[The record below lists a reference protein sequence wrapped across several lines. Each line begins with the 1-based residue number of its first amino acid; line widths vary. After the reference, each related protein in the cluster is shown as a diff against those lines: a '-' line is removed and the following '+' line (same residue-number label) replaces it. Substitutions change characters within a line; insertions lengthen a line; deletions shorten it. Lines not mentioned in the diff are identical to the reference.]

1 VSDPSSIIGR
11 TISHYRIVEKL
22 GGGGMGVVYKAE
34 DTSLGRFVALKF
46 LPEDVAQDHQAL
58 ERFRREARAASALN
72 HPNICTIYEIGEDG
86 GRSFIAMEFM
96 EGNTLKHLISGRA
109 VPLEQVLELGIQI
122 SDALDAAHA
131 RGIVHRDIKPG
142 NIFVTKRG
150 HAKVL
155 DFGLAK
161 LSAVSEGVGVSGLPT
176 AASEAFLTSP
186 GTAVG
191 TVSYMSPEQARGKE
205 LDARSD
211 LFSLGVVFY
220 EMCTG
225 VLPFRGDT
233 SAVIFEAILNRAP
246 VPPVRLNPDLP
257 PKLEEVINKALEKDP
272 KLRSQSAAEI
282 RADLE
287 RLKRDSSSARHA
299 ALTADSGSEGAGL
312 KPLRDSGQ
320 AGATNDRAGSGR
332 TSVGSGSVGAAESGR
347 GSVAGVAAD
356 SARSSLARRLIVPG
370 VILLVILLAAGGVL
384 YWRGFFRQGMAAS
397 AFQNPAIS
405 SLTSDGNVSVARIS
419 PDGRYLAYVSNA
431 RGHYSLWVRQMDIA
445 SAVQILPPG
454 SDLIFDLTFTRDGN
468 FLDYASTG
476 TNDINA
482 KVYQVPVL
490 GGTPRLLLNPADT
503 GVSFSPDGRQMAY
516 AVADPPSGETRLMLA
531 NADGSGARKL
541 AVRKGIG
548 AGAFSTVKWSPDGK
562 RIATFITE
570 SDSSGNN
577 FKLAEI
583 DVATGTQKLAQ
594 GPSWRWISEFTWLPD
609 GSGFLVAAQEKTG
622 VPEQLWMVSYP
633 GGKVRRLSNDLSDYF
648 AVSVSADGRTI
659 VSAQRNSSSDIWVGP
674 ANSPD
679 SAKQVSSGAIDG
691 IDGIAWT
698 PDNRI
703 IYTGNQSDRWEL
715 FITDAD
721 GGNQKQLT
729 FDGRYRE
736 GPTVCNHGRAVV
748 FASDTEGGYHL
759 WKLDLQSGVSS
770 KLTEGSDERTPACDA
785 AGEWVWYLGQA
796 ANGSSH
802 VFKMP
807 ISGGAAA
814 RVSERVAITGPMI
827 SADGQHIAFQSTGKN
842 GRIVAVNI
850 VNGVE
855 SKSDLELTETFEP
868 QRRLARWIPGQ
879 AAVAFVDIRTGVENL
894 WMKQP
899 AAGAPEKQLTHFTS
913 GNFFDF
919 RYSPDGKFI
928 AMARGSNKS
937 DAVRFTDN
945 SK

>member
-1 VSDPSSIIGR
+1 VSDSSSIIGG
-11 TISHYRIVEKL
+11 TISHYRILEKL

-46 LPEDVAQDHQAL
+46 LPDDVAQDHQAL

-72 HPNICTIYEIGEDG
+72 HPNICTIYEIGEDA

-109 VPLEQVLELGIQI
+109 VPLDQVLELGIQI
-122 SDALDAAHA
+122 TDALDAAHA

-142 NIFVTKRG
+142 NIFVTRRG

-161 LSAVSEGVGVSGLPT
+161 LSPVAEGVGVSGLPT
-176 AASEAFLTSP
+176 ATSDAFLTSP
-186 GTAVG
+186 GAAVG
-191 TVSYMSPEQARGKE
+191 TVAYMSPEQARGRE

-257 PKLEEVINKALEKDP
+257 PKLEELINKALEKDP
-272 KLRSQSAAEI
+272 KLRCQSAAEM

-299 ALTADSGSEGAGL
+299 ALTAESGSEDPGL
-312 KPLRDSGQ
+312 KP
-320 AGATNDRAGSGR
+320 GATNARSGSGR
-332 TSVGSGSVGAAESGR
+332 TSVASGSQSAAESGR
-347 GSVAGVAAD
+347 ASSVGAAGD
-356 SARSSLARRLIVPG
+356 SARPSLARRLIVPG
-370 VILLVILLAAGGVL
+370 VILVLLLLAAGGWL
-384 YWRGFFRQGMAAS
+384 YRRGFFHAGMAAT

-405 SLTSDGNVSVARIS
+405 SLTSSGDVSSACIS
-419 PDGRYLAYVSNA
+419 PDGRYIAYISTA
-431 RGHYSLWVRQMDIA
+431 HGRYSLWVRQMDIA

-454 SDLIFDLTFTRDGN
+454 PNQIFDLTFTPDGN
-468 FLDYASTG
+468 FLVYASSG
-476 TNDINA
+476 TNDISA

-490 GGTPRLLLNPADT
+490 GGTPRLLLDSTDT

-516 AVADPPSGETRLMLA
+516 AVLDLTSGEALLMLA
-531 NADGSGARKL
+531 NADGSNARKL
-541 AVRKGIG
+541 AVRKGGG
-548 AGAFSTVKWSPDGK
+548 ASAYNAVKWSPDGR
-562 RIATFITE
+562 RIATYIIE
-570 SDSSGNN
+570 PDPSGNN

-583 DVATGTQKLAQ
+583 DVATGAQKLMP
-594 GPSWRWISEFTWLPD
+594 GPSWRYINDFTWFPD
-609 GSGFLVAAQEKTG
+609 GSGFLVTAQEKTG
-622 VPEQLWMVSYP
+622 VFMQIWIVGYP
-633 GGKVRRLSNDLSDYF
+633 GGKVRRLSNDLSGYS

-659 VSAQRNSSSDIWVGP
+659 ISVQQNGSSDIWVGP

-679 SAKQVSSGAIDG
+679 NAKQVSSGGYDG
-691 IDGIAWT
+691 NHGIAWT

-703 IYTGNQSDRWEL
+703 VYTADQSDTWQL
-715 FITDAD
+715 FMADAD

-729 FDGRYRE
+729 FDGRFHAE
-736 GPTVCNHGRAVV
+736 PTICDHGRAVV
-748 FASDTEGGYHL
+748 YASDFGGTYRL

-770 KLTEGSDERTPACDA
+770 KLTNGSGEREPACDA
-785 AGEWVWYLGQA
+785 VGEWVWYLGHA
-796 ANGSSH
+796 PSGSSH
-802 VFKMP
+802 IFKMP
-807 ISGGAAA
+807 ISGGAPVQ
-814 RVSERVAITGPMI
+814 VSDRVAISEPMI
-827 SADGQHIAFQSTGKN
+827 SSDGQHIAFQSTGKN
-842 GRIVAVNI
+842 ERIVAVNI
-850 VNGVE
+850 VDGVE
-855 SKSDLELTETFEP
+855 SKSDLELAETFEP
-868 QRRLARWIPGQ
+868 NARLARWIPGQ
-879 AAVAFVDIRTGVENL
+879 VAVAFVDIRTGVQNL

-913 GNFFDF
+913 GGFSDF
-919 RYSPDGKFI
+919 RYSPDGKLI
-928 AMARGSNKS
+928 AMSRGSYKT
-937 DAVRFTDN
+937 DAVRFTDT

>member
-1 VSDPSSIIGR
+1 
-11 TISHYRIVEKL
+11 
-22 GGGGMGVVYKAE
+22 MVYKAE

-72 HPNICTIYEIGEDG
+72 HPNICTIYEIAEDG

-131 RGIVHRDIKPG
+131 RGIVHRDIKPA

-161 LSAVSEGVGVSGLPT
+161 LSPVAEGVGVSGLPT
-176 AASEAFLTSP
+176 ATSDAFLTSP

-257 PKLEEVINKALEKDP
+257 PKLEELINKALEKDP

-287 RLKRDSSSARHA
+287 RLKRDSSSARQA
-299 ALTADSGSEGAGL
+299 ALTADSGFEDAGL

-320 AGATNDRAGSGR
+320 AGATNARAGSGR
-332 TSVGSGSVGAAESGR
+332 TSVASGSVSSAESGR
-347 GSVAGVAAD
+347 ASAVAVDAD
-356 SARSSLARRLIVPG
+356 STRPALARRMIVPG
-370 VILLVILLAAGGVL
+370 VILLVILIAAGGWL
-384 YWRGFFRQGMAAS
+384 YWRGYFRAGMAAT

-405 SLTSDGNVSVARIS
+405 GLTSDGNVTVARIS

-454 SDLIFDLTFTRDGN
+454 PNLIFDLTFTPDGN

-503 GVSFSPDGRQMAY
+503 AVSFSPDGRQMAY
-516 AVADPPSGETRLMLA
+516 AVADPPSGESGLMLA
-531 NADGSGARKL
+531 NADGSSARRL

-570 SDSSGNN
+570 SDPSGNN

-583 DVATGTQKLAQ
+583 EVATGTQKLAQ
-594 GPSWRWISEFTWLPD
+594 GSSWRWISDFTWLPD
-609 GSGFLVAAQEKTG
+609 GSGFLVAAQEKSG

-648 AVSVSADGRTI
+648 VVSVSADGRTI
-659 VSAQRNSSSDIWVGP
+659 VSGQRNSSSDIWVGL

-679 SAKQVSSGAIDG
+679 SAKRVSSGAIDG

-703 IYTGNQSDRWEL
+703 VYTGNQSDRWEL

-736 GPTVCNHGRAVV
+736 GPTVCDHGRAVV

-770 KLTEGSDERTPACDA
+770 KLTKGSDERTPACDA
-785 AGEWVWYLGQA
+785 AGEWLWYLGQA
-796 ANGSSH
+796 ANDSSH
-802 VFKMP
+802 IFKMP
-807 ISGGAAA
+807 ISGGAAVQ
-814 RVSERVAITGPMI
+814 VSDRVAITGPMI

-850 VNGVE
+850 VDGVE
-855 SKSDLELTETFEP
+855 SKSDLELAETFEP
-868 QRRLARWIPGQ
+868 VHRLARWIPGQ
-879 AAVAFVDIRTGVENL
+879 AAVAFVDIRTGVQNL

-913 GNFFDF
+913 GDFYDF
-919 RYSPDGKFI
+919 RYSPDGKYI

-937 DAVRFTDN
+937 DAVRFTDT